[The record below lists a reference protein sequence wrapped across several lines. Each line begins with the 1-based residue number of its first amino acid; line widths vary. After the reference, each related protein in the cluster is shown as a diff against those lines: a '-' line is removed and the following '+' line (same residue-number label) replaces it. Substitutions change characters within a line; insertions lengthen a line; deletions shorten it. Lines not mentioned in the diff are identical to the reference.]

1 MSGTI
6 TVLDHPPCEL
16 GEGPTY
22 DPHTDTAWWFDIT
35 GRALHEYCFAA
46 ARLRVHPLPFAASA
60 LARVDARRQA
70 LFTEAGLVL
79 RDVTTGDFT
88 SLQAIEADNPVTRSN
103 DARVHPCGAMWL
115 GTMGWDAQPGAGAI
129 WHYRAGVLTRL
140 FDDITITNAIC
151 FSPDGALGYFADTAK
166 GTTFRVPLDP
176 ATGLPTGAP
185 QVWRDRFDGG
195 PDGAVVDAEGCLWV
209 AVWGGSSVVRY
220 SPDSVEVGR
229 IDLPASQPSCP
240 AFVGP
245 KADRLLITTAAI
257 GLDQAG
263 AADGLTYLASLGVP
277 GLQAPD
283 LII

>member
-1 MSGTI
+1 MSEAVTA
-6 TVLDHPPCEL
+6 LDHPRCEL

-35 GRALHEYCFAA
+35 GRALHEYSFSQG
-46 ARLRVHPLPFAASA
+46 LSRVHALPFAASA

-70 LFTEAGLVL
+70 LFTETGLVL
-79 RDVTTGDFT
+79 RDVASGALTP
-88 SLQAIEADNPVTRSN
+88 LQAIEADDPETRSN

-115 GTMGWDAQPGAGAI
+115 GTMGWDAQPGAGTI

-140 FDDITITNAIC
+140 FDGITITNAIC

-166 GTTFRVPLDP
+166 GTIFRVPLDR

-185 QVWRDRFDGG
+185 QIWRDRFDGG

-209 AVWGGSSVVRY
+209 AVWGSASVVRY
-220 SPDSVEVGR
+220 SPEGVDVAR
-229 IDLPASQPSCP
+229 IGLPASQPSCP

-245 KADRLLITTAAI
+245 KADRLLITTAAL
-257 GLDQAG
+257 GLDRAG
-263 AADGLTYLASLGVP
+263 ETDGLTHLAPLAVP